1 ISFDV
6 EASKTAM
13 TAVVSGA
20 EIFIPLEAL
29 IDLNV
34 EIARLEKELEKWN
47 KEVARVQGK
56 LNNERFISKAPE
68 SVVAEERLKEKDYLD
83 KKASVL
89 ERIETLKEV

>member
-1 ISFDV
+1 
-6 EASKTAM
+6 
-13 TAVVSGA
+13 
-20 EIFIPLEAL
+20 
-29 IDLNV
+29 
-34 EIARLEKELEKWN
+34 
-47 KEVARVQGK
+47 RVQGK